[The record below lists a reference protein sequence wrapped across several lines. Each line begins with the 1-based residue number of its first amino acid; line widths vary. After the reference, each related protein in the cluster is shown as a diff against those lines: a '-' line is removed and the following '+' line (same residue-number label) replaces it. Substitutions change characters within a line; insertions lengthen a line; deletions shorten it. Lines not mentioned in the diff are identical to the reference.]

1 MNLIW
6 YYIQVFNVRKVR
18 YILMYTWTR
27 GDFLCTFDVK
37 SWATFFWFLMV
48 FGEQQFL
55 DTFSLDLKSNI
66 LKIKFISRR
75 IFVTQDCGETVTSI
89 DTDFVPKHVEFDVK
103 VEPRFLV
110 HDRESANMTLFVTVN
125 YGNSFQK
132 VGEFIKNF
140 FIYNT
145 EVS

>member
-1 MNLIW
+1 M
-6 YYIQVFNVRKVR
+6 
-18 YILMYTWTR
+18 
-27 GDFLCTFDVK
+27 
-37 SWATFFWFLMV
+37 
-48 FGEQQFL
+48 
-55 DTFSLDLKSNI
+55 DLKYNI
-66 LKIKFISRR
+66 LKIKFIFRR

-132 VGEFIKNF
+132 VGEFVKNF

-145 EVS
+145 EARSVLYVTRYEMLKSLS